1 MLNVPGARLIG
12 VAETRARQVSRVGQ
26 YMFRLFVFFFLLFV
40 SPKTGRR

>member
-26 YMFRLFVFFFLLFV
+26 YMFRLFVFFLPFV